1 MGMEMVSGRPNNFPP
16 LQLYLFK
23 MRAILNLNPCVLVFA
38 EDLGE
43 SSLLNYNQCVDP
55 TEGL

>member
-16 LQLYLFK
+16 LLLYLFK
-23 MRAILNLNPCVLVFA
+23 MRAILNLNPFVLVFA

-43 SSLLNYNQCVDP
+43 SSLLNYNQRVDP